1 MVATAYAGPMLRS
14 WTLSLSL
21 AASLLAGCASTL
33 SPPYRDYEVRAEISD
48 DSLTHKLVE
57 AVTAAGW
64 TTVPAES
71 SRVVSTAPR
80 PVGQGLLSKTTAAL
94 DFVPLDGGFVRVY
107 VRAEKR
113 SVLGGRSKVFAL
125 DGALRQSVLGPIS
138 ASLAE
143 RGLMALGTPR
153 DRDEDA
159 TE

>member
-1 MVATAYAGPMLRS
+1 MLRS
-14 WTLSLSL
+14 WTLFLTL
-21 AASLLAGCASTL
+21 ATALLAGCAPTL
-33 SPPYRDYEVRAEISD
+33 SPPYRDYEVRAEVSE
-48 DSLTHKLVE
+48 DSLTRQLVE
-57 AVTAAGW
+57 AATDAGW

-71 SRVVSTAPR
+71 PRVVSTASK
-80 PVGQGLLSKTTAAL
+80 PVGQSLFSKTSAAIDL
-94 DFVPLDGGFVRVY
+94 VPLDGGFVRIY

-125 DGALRQSVLGPIS
+125 NGSLRESVLGPIS

-143 RGLMALGTPR
+143 RGLVALGTPR